1 MNRRQLAFI
10 IMLNALISLVIALAV
25 VWAAELRR
33 PDPEALAALSTPI
46 AAPVIAPTFTATPAV
61 AAQPD
66 QGAAAPTAAAPA
78 GEDDIYVV
86 QVGDSL
92 LGIATSVG
100 VSMQAIMEAN
110 DLSNPDFI
118 FSGQRLVI
126 PRGAPAQT
134 ASTPAPTATA
144 ANGAGQTAGEGLR
157 VASFA
162 GSGALNSESVQVS
175 NDSDLAVNLQGWRLE
190 KEGGAAYT
198 FGNVSLFP
206 GGGVVLYT
214 GPGTDTSVAVY
225 WNQAAPIWAP
235 GSVARLINPQGQE
248 IARLAVP

>member
-10 IMLNALISLVIALAV
+10 VTLNAVISLVIALAV
-25 VWAAELRR
+25 VWLAELRR

-46 AAPVIAPTFTATPAV
+46 AAPVIAPTFTATPAAA
-61 AAQPD
+61 AAQPA
-66 QGAAAPTAAAPA
+66 QAATAPAAAVA
-78 GEDDIYVV
+78 GEDNIYVV
-86 QVGDSL
+86 QAGDSL
-92 LGIATSVG
+92 LGIATRVG
-100 VSMQAIMEAN
+100 VSMQAIMDAN

-126 PRGAPAQT
+126 PRGEPQPTAAPA
-134 ASTPAPTATA
+134 ATATSA
-144 ANGAGQTAGEGLR
+144 VTADQPAGAGLR
-157 VASFA
+157 IASFT
-162 GSGALNSESVQVS
+162 GSGTLNSEAVQIS

-190 KEGGAAYT
+190 KEGGQAYT

-206 GGGVVLYT
+206 GGGVVLNT

-235 GSVARLINPQGQE
+235 GTTARLVNPQGETISQ
-248 IARLAVP
+248 LAVP

>member
-10 IMLNALISLVIALAV
+10 VTLNAVISLVIALAV
-25 VWAAELRR
+25 VWVSELRR

-61 AAQPD
+61 AAQPA
-66 QGAAAPTAAAPA
+66 QEATAPAAAPA

-86 QVGDSL
+86 QAGDSL
-92 LGIATSVG
+92 LGIATRVG
-100 VSMQAIMEAN
+100 VSMQAIMDAN

-126 PRGAPAQT
+126 PRGEPQPTAPAAT
-134 ASTPAPTATA
+134 ATPAATA
-144 ANGAGQTAGEGLR
+144 AQPAGAGLR
-157 VASFA
+157 VASFV
-162 GSGALNSESVQVS
+162 GSGTLNSEAVQIF

-190 KEGGAAYT
+190 KEGGQTYT
-198 FGNVSLFP
+198 FGNISLFP

-235 GSVARLINPQGQE
+235 GNTARLVNPQGETISQ
-248 IARLAVP
+248 LAVP

>member
-25 VWAAELRR
+25 VWVAELRR
-33 PDPEALAALSTPI
+33 PDPEAMAALSTPI
-46 AAPVIAPTFTATPAV
+46 AAPVIAPTFTATPGV
-61 AAQPD
+61 AAQPET
-66 QGAAAPTAAAPA
+66 GAAAPTAAPV

-86 QVGDSL
+86 QPGDSL
-92 LGIATSVG
+92 MGIAQNVG
-100 VSMQAIMEAN
+100 VGMQAIMEAN

-126 PRGAPAQT
+126 PRGVSQPVA
-134 ASTPAPTATA
+134 TPAPAATATA
-144 ANGAGQTAGEGLR
+144 TSNESRPGEGLR

-162 GSGALNSESVQVS
+162 GSGTLNSEAVQVS

-190 KEGGAAYT
+190 KEGGPAYT

-235 GSVARLINPQGQE
+235 GAVARLVNPQGQE

>member
-25 VWAAELRR
+25 VWVAELRR
-33 PDPEALAALSTPI
+33 PDPEALAALSTPV

-61 AAQPD
+61 AAQPA
-66 QGAAAPTAAAPA
+66 QGAAAPTVAAPV

-126 PRGAPAQT
+126 PRGAAQT
-134 ASTPAPTATA
+134 APTPAPTATP
-144 ANGAGQTAGEGLR
+144 ANGAGQAAGEGLR

-162 GSGALNSESVQVS
+162 GSGTLNSEAVQIS

-190 KEGGAAYT
+190 KEGGPAYT

-235 GSVARLINPQGQE
+235 GNVARLVNPQGQE

>member
-10 IMLNALISLVIALAV
+10 VTLNAVISLVIALAV
-25 VWAAELRR
+25 VWVAELRR
-33 PDPEALAALSTPI
+33 PDPEALAALSTPV

-61 AAQPD
+61 AAAQPA
-66 QGAAAPTAAAPA
+66 QESTAPAAAVA
-78 GEDDIYVV
+78 GEDNIYVV
-86 QVGDSL
+86 QAGDSL
-92 LGIATSVG
+92 LGIATRVG
-100 VSMQAIMEAN
+100 VSMQAIMDAN

-126 PRGAPAQT
+126 PRGESQPTAAPAAT
-134 ASTPAPTATA
+134 ATPAVTADQPA
-144 ANGAGQTAGEGLR
+144 GAGLR
-157 VASFA
+157 IASFT
-162 GSGALNSESVQVS
+162 GSGTLNSEAVQIS

-190 KEGGAAYT
+190 KEGGQTYT

-206 GGGVVLYT
+206 GGGVVLNT

-235 GSVARLINPQGQE
+235 GNTARLVNPQGETISQ
-248 IARLAVP
+248 LAVP